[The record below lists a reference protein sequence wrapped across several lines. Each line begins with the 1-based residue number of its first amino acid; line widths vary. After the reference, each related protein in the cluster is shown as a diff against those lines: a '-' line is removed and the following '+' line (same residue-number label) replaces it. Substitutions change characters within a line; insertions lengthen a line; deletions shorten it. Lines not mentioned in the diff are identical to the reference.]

1 MRFLYCHEI
10 TGILFCLRQKGFA
23 TEARRHKG
31 FAFGKKENCQR
42 NTEAQK
48 NTGSLLCLRA
58 SVANKFPE
66 GIKNYVVKLLQQR
79 SCPLQIFGGIN
90 LHAHVFSCNHFYGHT
105 VL

>member
-31 FAFGKKENCQR
+31 FAFGKKENCHR

-48 NTGSLLCLRA
+48 NTGSLLCLCA

-79 SCPLQIFGGIN
+79 SCPHQIFRGIN
-90 LHAHVFSCNHFYGHT
+90 FYTHKLGNNHF
-105 VL
+105 